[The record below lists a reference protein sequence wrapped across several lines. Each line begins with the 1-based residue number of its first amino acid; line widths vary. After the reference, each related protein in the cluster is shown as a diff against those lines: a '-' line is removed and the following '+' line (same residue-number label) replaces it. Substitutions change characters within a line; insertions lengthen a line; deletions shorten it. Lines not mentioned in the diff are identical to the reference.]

1 MNWTYLIA
9 VAASATIVMAAA
21 FVLNAMLGEGWLS
34 REHEGQAEASKG
46 PELGVHKHVAMKQ
59 RCNEK

>member
-1 MNWTYLIA
+1 MYFVT

-34 REHEGQAEASKG
+34 HEHEGQAEALKRARAG
-46 PELGVHKHVAMKQ
+46 RTQA
-59 RCNEK
+59 RCNEA

>member
-1 MNWTYLIA
+1 MYFVT

-21 FVLNAMLGEGWLS
+21 YVLNAVLNEGWLS
-34 REHEGQAEASKG
+34 RERPGQTEASSG

-59 RCNEK
+59 RGNEK